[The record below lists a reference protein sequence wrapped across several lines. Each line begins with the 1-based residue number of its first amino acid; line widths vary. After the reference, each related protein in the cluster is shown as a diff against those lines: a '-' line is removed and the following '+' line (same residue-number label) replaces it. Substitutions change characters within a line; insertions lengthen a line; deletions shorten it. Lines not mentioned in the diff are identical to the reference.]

1 MPRRPADTPLCL
13 SSLSKYSRRRRPA
26 AALVVTLAGLALPA
40 TAETLRD
47 TERFERKRVSAGEEV
62 DYTVDCPRGHSVTGG
77 GYALYNLP
85 DDRVLFMVTAN
96 YPLDDGWRVEVR
108 NVSQTAQPLALRV
121 YALCIN

>member
-1 MPRRPADTPLCL
+1 MPRRPADAALCL

-40 TAETLRD
+40 AAETLRE

>member
-1 MPRRPADTPLCL
+1 MPRLPHRSAPDA
-13 SSLSKYSRRRRPA
+13 SSLFKYSRRRRPA
-26 AALVVTLAGLALPA
+26 AALAVTLAGLALPA
-40 TAETLRD
+40 AAETLRE
-47 TERFERKRVSAGEEV
+47 TERFERKRVTAGEEV

-85 DDRVLFMVTAN
+85 DDRVLFTVTAN

-108 NVSQTAQPLALRV
+108 NVSETSQPLALRV